1 MPSESTPSESTTT
14 ESTPPEPT
22 QPDPTLSDQ
31 RLPNNTE
38 VNGTEVNGTEVIG
51 VDLGGTAIKLARLD
65 QKGQAL
71 AEAELITPQPAVPGA
86 VTVALCAA
94 IERLDPHHK
103 AKLVGVGLPGPMD
116 ASSRVARVCINLP
129 GWVDVPLADWLEPR
143 LNRRV
148 TLANDGNCA
157 LVGEAW
163 RGAARDVSDVVLLT
177 LGTGVGGGVLLGGK
191 LFTGHNGAA
200 AEPGLIGVDP
210 EGPPCNSGNSGS
222 LEQFAS
228 ITGLGRLWDGDPA
241 QLSRLAAAGD
251 QAALAV
257 WERYGRILGV
267 GISSLV
273 YMFTPEV
280 VLVGGGLAGGS
291 VHFLPSLRREVER
304 RVQDVSRE
312 GLQIRAC
319 ALGNSA
325 GRLGAARLALER
337 LAPEHP

>member
-1 MPSESTPSESTTT
+1 MNS
-14 ESTPPEPT
+14 
-22 QPDPTLSDQ
+22 
-31 RLPNNTE
+31 
-38 VNGTEVNGTEVIG
+38 EVIG
-51 VDLGGTAIKLARLD
+51 IDLGGTAIKVARLD
-65 QKGQAL
+65 QNGVPL
-71 AEAELITPQPAVPGA
+71 AEAELTTPQPAVPGA
-86 VTVALCAA
+86 VSVALCEA
-94 IERLDPHHK
+94 IEHVDPHHK
-103 AKLVGVGLPGPMD
+103 AAYVGIGLPGPMD

-163 RGAARDVSDVVLLT
+163 CGAARDVSDVVLLT
-177 LGTGVGGGVLLGGK
+177 LGTGVGGGVLLDGK

-200 AEPGLIGVDP
+200 AEPGLICVDP
-210 EGPPCNSGNSGS
+210 DGPPCNSGNTGS

-228 ITGLGRLWDGDPA
+228 IAGLGRLWDGDPA
-241 QLSRLAAAGD
+241 ELSRLASKGD
-251 QAALAV
+251 QAALAL
-257 WERYGRILGV
+257 WERYGRMLGV

-280 VLVGGGLAGGS
+280 VLLGGGLAGGS
-291 VHFLPSLRREVER
+291 VHFLPSLRREVEQ
-304 RVQDVSRE
+304 RVQAVSRE

-319 ALGNSA
+319 ALGNGA

-337 LAPEHP
+337 LADLPTPEAG